1 MKLSC
6 ISFGI
11 SLHPTSSLL
20 LFVLFTQN
28 YRGAEVTRWLFFDK
42 VWLWIHML
50 MLSKLSTNPL
60 TQIAVL
66 RYCVTRAH
74 DFMLWTVILYLR
86 LEVHYLA
93 ENIYSGLLKRAF
105 AQGAVGLMVNAWSNA
120 SDSSIR
126 LSISMLRPQRPYS
139 ISFSVMM
146 FL

>member
-1 MKLSC
+1 
-6 ISFGI
+6 
-11 SLHPTSSLL
+11 
-20 LFVLFTQN
+20 
-28 YRGAEVTRWLFFDK
+28 
-42 VWLWIHML
+42 ML

-66 RYCVTRAH
+66 RNCVTRAH